1 MIKLNP
7 SFFLI
12 IFCCFLISIQTNAQ
26 ETRKELE
33 QQRKEIQQEIETIRS
48 LLSQTKTEE
57 QSLLTQLNQTNIRI
71 VAQEKLID
79 ALNAET
85 NALNSEISSNKKEI
99 KKLETELKSLK
110 DDYAKMIY
118 RSYKSKSQNSRIMF
132 LLSSQNFYQAYR
144 RVQYMKQYTDFRK
157 AQGEQI
163 SKNSVLLNVKNDTLI
178 VQKKEKELLV
188 NDSEVAQE
196 KLEEKKKGQEDI
208 VAKIKKKER
217 KYISEIKKKQKVER
231 KIDQQIEKIIRDAIV
246 KSNNEP
252 GSSSTNSSRFA
263 LTAEAKLVAT
273 QFEGNKGKLPWP
285 VENGFVSRRFGKQK
299 HPTLEGIVIESNG
312 VRIRTEKGTHA
323 RAIYKGTVL
332 QIQLISGKKAIYIQ
346 HGNYITIYNNLETV
360 LVKKGDNVAVK
371 QDLGKVF
378 TDKVTN
384 KTTLKFQLW
393 KNMQLLNPASWI
405 YKM

>member
-1 MIKLNP
+1 MNKLNP
-7 SFFLI
+7 TFFLLF
-12 IFCCFLISIQTNAQ
+12 FCCILFGFRANAQ

-33 QQRKEIQQEIETIRS
+33 QQRKEIQQEIETIRN

-99 KKLETELKSLK
+99 KKLETELKNLK

-144 RVQYMKQYTDFRK
+144 RVQYMKQYTVFRK

-163 SKNSVLLNVKNDTLI
+163 SKKSVLLNVNNDTLI

-188 NDSEVAQE
+188 KDSEVAQE
-196 KLEEKKKGQEDI
+196 KLEEKKKGQEEI
-208 VAKIKKKER
+208 VSKIKKKEK

-231 KIDQQIEKIIRDAIV
+231 KIDLQIEKIIRDAIV
-246 KSNNEP
+246 KSNNESGP
-252 GSSSTNSSRFA
+252 SSTNSSKFA

-285 VENGFVSRRFGKQK
+285 VEKGFVSRRFGKQK

-312 VRIRTEKGTHA
+312 VRIRTEKGTQA

-332 QIQLISGKKAIYIQ
+332 QIQLVSGKKALYIQ
-346 HGNYITIYNNLETV
+346 HGNYISVYNNLETV

-371 QDLGKVF
+371 QDLGKVY
-378 TDKVTN
+378 TDKVTQ

-393 KNMQLLNPASWI
+393 KNMQLLNPALWI

>member
-1 MIKLNP
+1 MNKLNTT
-7 SFFLI
+7 FFLL
-12 IFCCFLISIQTNAQ
+12 IFCCILFSFNSNAQ

-33 QQRKEIQQEIETIRS
+33 QQRKEIQEEIETIRN

-99 KKLETELKSLK
+99 QKLEAELKKLK
-110 DDYAKMIY
+110 DDYAKMIF
-118 RSYKSKSQNSRIMF
+118 RSYKSKSQNSRVMF
-132 LLSSQNFYQAYR
+132 LLSSQNFYQAYK

-163 SKNSVLLNVKNDTLI
+163 SKNSDLLNVKNDTLL

-188 NDSEVAQE
+188 KDSEIAQE
-196 KLEEKKKGQEDI
+196 KLEEKKKGQEEI
-208 VAKIKKKER
+208 VSKIKKKEK

-252 GSSSTNSSRFA
+252 GSSSTNSSKFT

-393 KNMQLLNPASWI
+393 KNMQLLNPALWI